1 MEATNHMSREDPQ
14 LRIRLPIELKERI
27 EDAAKSN
34 NRSMNAEIVKRLDTS
49 FLSEIKDDEVISA
62 HEAMKMAENAKEEI
76 SGIIFKR
83 TFEEINKKARMG
95 HKEFC
100 IELNDLELEY
110 LTLADFNASLE
121 KTLTRLNELGYVVPE
136 KSVDGGGFLVRIPD
150 NKN

>member
-1 MEATNHMSREDPQ
+1 
-14 LRIRLPIELKERI
+14 
-27 EDAAKSN
+27 
-34 NRSMNAEIVKRLDTS
+34 
-49 FLSEIKDDEVISA
+49 
-62 HEAMKMAENAKEEI
+62 MAEKAKEEI